1 MHDSPD
7 VRPRFRTEGG
17 RARYLAA
24 YDAVLQHW
32 PVPYE
37 ELDLPTRF
45 GPTHVVASGLV
56 DAPPLLLLPSLAGT
70 ATVWR
75 ANVAALS
82 GAFRTYAVDVIGQ
95 PGKSIATRRPGTR
108 HHFAE
113 WLVDLLDA
121 LRISRTSIVGSSFGG
136 FLALNQAV
144 LTPERVDKI
153 VLISPAGTFVTISF
167 RLVLRMLTGRLRRR
181 IRRLLGDTSPPKV
194 PGLTAVRTTTGPEEA
209 PWRALMAVTML
220 ESPRMY
226 LINPAVLSR
235 EELRPVRAPTLLLI
249 GDQERLYEPA
259 MVLRKAQARMPQLRG
274 HIVPDADHLGAMA
287 QPNDVNARIL
297 AFLME

>member
-7 VRPRFRTEGG
+7 VRPRFKTEEC
-17 RARYLAA
+17 RARYVAA

-45 GPTHVVASGLV
+45 GSTHVIASGPA
-56 DAPPLLLLPSLAGT
+56 DAPPVVLLPSLAGT

-75 ANVAALS
+75 ANAAALS
-82 GAFRTYAVDVIGQ
+82 GSFRTYAVDVIGQ
-95 PGKSIATRRPGTR
+95 PGKSVATRRPRTR
-108 HHFAE
+108 QDFAD
-113 WLVDLLDA
+113 WFVDLLDA
-121 LRISRTSIVGSSFGG
+121 LRIDRTSIVGSSFGG

-144 LTPERVDKI
+144 LTPERIDKI

-167 RLVLRMLTGRLRRR
+167 RIVLRMLTGRLRRR
-181 IRRLLGDTSPPKV
+181 IRRSLGDKNPPKV
-194 PGLTAVRTTTGPEEA
+194 PGLTAARTTSAPEEA

-220 ESPRMY
+220 ESPQMY

-235 EELRPVRAPTLLLI
+235 EELRTVRTPTLLLI
-249 GDQERLYEPA
+249 GDQEQLYEPA
-259 MVLRKAQARMPQLRG
+259 KILRKAQERMPQLRAA
-274 HIVPDADHLGAMA
+274 IVPDADHLGAMA
-287 QPNDVNARIL
+287 QPDDVNARIL
-297 AFLME
+297 GFLVE